1 MTKATELRTKDV
13 AALEKEVTD
22 LLKAHFGLRMQK
34 ATQQLTNHSQL
45 GKTRRD
51 IARAKTVLAQKK
63 KDTDATGEELG
74 RFSSG
79 RMKLTIKLD
88 QLIWQML

>member
-1 MTKATELRTKDV
+1 MKASELRTKDV

-63 KDTDATGEELG
+63 KEAT
-74 RFSSG
+74 
-79 RMKLTIKLD
+79 K
-88 QLIWQML
+88 